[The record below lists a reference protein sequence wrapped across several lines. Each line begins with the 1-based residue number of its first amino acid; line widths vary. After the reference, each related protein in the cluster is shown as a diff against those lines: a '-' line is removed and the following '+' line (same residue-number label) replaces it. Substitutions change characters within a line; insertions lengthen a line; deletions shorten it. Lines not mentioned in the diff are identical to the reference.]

1 MDKIELGKGGMWY
14 GNDLDSGLFIAVAW
28 RDREVVRVV
37 GRKGV
42 HGFRGHHSAVDAAAG
57 WLVDNY
63 RMSTG
68 EAGAFAAEMIGTGQA
83 TAIGSGLSVRILDAH
98 LTVDGKPIV
107 PGLLVTDYDRR
118 DVAVDAF
125 QFSAPAGSSLHPGGQ
140 FFDGWYYTA
149 EDDGSIRGRMNGERL
164 RTRR

>member
-1 MDKIELGKGGMWY
+1 MDKVALGADGMWY
-14 GNDLDSGLFIAVAW
+14 GNDLTSGLFIAVAW
-28 RDREVVRVV
+28 RGREAVRTV
-37 GRKGV
+37 GRQGV
-42 HGFRGHHSAVDAAAG
+42 HGFRGHHGAVDAAAG

-63 RMSTG
+63 RMSAG
-68 EAGAFAAEMIGTGQA
+68 EAGAFAVALGGTGQA
-83 TAIGSGLSVRILDAH
+83 TASVSGLSVRILDAH